1 MTIQNKQD
9 AKIVGM
15 QSNIKQK
22 LNAIEHALE
31 MVPKFKTPCALT
43 LYGEKLNFHTLSVD
57 KLREV
62 QVQLNMHLMSA
73 KELKVEYSYKF
84 GGFPIMDWMQDVA
97 TIINKYNLKKE
108 REELEKGLKDVD
120 AMLSEEMKADR
131 KLSEIASKLGI

>member
-22 LNAIEHALE
+22 LNAIEHALATT
-31 MVPKFKTPCALT
+31 PKLKTPCALT
-43 LYGEKLNFHTLSVD
+43 LYGEKLNFHTLTVD

-73 KELKVEYSYKF
+73 KELNVQYTYKF
-84 GGFPIMDWMQDVA
+84 AGFPIMDWMQDVA
-97 TIINKYNLKKE
+97 TIINKHNLKNEQK
-108 REELEKGLKDVD
+108 ELEEGMKEVD
-120 AMLSEEMKADR
+120 TMLSEEMKADR
-131 KLSEIASKLGI
+131 KLNEISSKLGI